1 MMTPREMAS
10 MYLDAYKEADG
21 GKDDPSG
28 KTASDE
34 PSKKASL
41 SERAKDLVRK
51 CRGGM
56 ASKES
61 TCPKCGKVGSACVCK

>member
-10 MYLDAYKEADG
+10 MYLNAYKEADG

-34 PSKKASL
+34 QTKKASL
-41 SERAKDLVRK
+41 SERAKNLVRK
-51 CRGGM
+51 YRGM
-56 ASKES
+56 SCKES